1 MSVVTEPKKTQAVLA
16 TRKQMFN
23 DFCKTLENQGLRY
36 VILSGYQGYPNTIDS
51 DVDFMVSDAD
61 FSRLSSLFLNPQ
73 NIPGARLI
81 QVLQHETSASYYI
94 LANQVGDRIAYLHPD
109 AAASYRRQGRLW
121 LRSEF
126 VLSSR
131 RQTPAGFWVPAAA
144 VEFEYYFVK
153 RIDKRL
159 VELRHLERLAALL
172 QEDPVGCRI
181 VLTRLI
187 PAEKLEVISKAIA
200 GLDLAWFANQ
210 RNELQAML
218 ASSLTRESTF
228 DRLTNHV
235 SELFRRI
242 RRVLQPTGLVIAILG
257 PDGSGKTTVIEHLE
271 RELAPAFRKV
281 KRFHLRPH
289 FGQQGVGGMVTD
301 PHASPPRSW
310 LASFAKMIL
319 FTLDYWSGYLRIIYP
334 AKTRSTLII
343 FDRHFYDM
351 LVDPKRYR
359 LSEGFWLAK
368 LFVKLV
374 PKPDI
379 WLVLDAPAALLVSRK
394 GELDLA
400 SAEMLTSRYRSLAKS
415 LPNAHLVNTGGA
427 LEQTYSNAISPIVA
441 ALAQRTAI
449 RQRQRA

>member
-1 MSVVTEPKKTQAVLA
+1 MHVNTETDKTQAVLA

-23 DFCKTLENQGLRY
+23 DFCKTLESQEIHY
-36 VILSGYQGYPNTIDS
+36 VILSGYQGYPDTIDS
-51 DVDFMVSDAD
+51 DVDFMVSDSD
-61 FSRLSSLFLNPQ
+61 FARLSSLFLDTQ

-94 LANQVGDRIAYLHPD
+94 LANLVGDRIAYLHPD

-131 RQTPAGFWVPAAA
+131 CQTPAGFWVPAAA

-159 VELRHLERLAALL
+159 LELRHVERLAALL
-172 QEDPVGCRI
+172 QEDPVGCHA
-181 VLTRLI
+181 VLTRLL
-187 PAEKLEVISKAIA
+187 PAEKLNVITKAIA
-200 GLDLAWFANQ
+200 DLDLVWFANQ

-218 ASSLTRESTF
+218 ANSLTKESTF
-228 DRLTNHV
+228 QRITNQM
-235 SELFRRI
+235 SETIRRI
-242 RRVLQPTGLVIAILG
+242 RRVLQPTGLVVAVLG

-271 RELAPAFRKV
+271 RELAPAFRQV

-289 FGQQGVGGMVTD
+289 FGQSGTDGVVTD
-301 PHASPPRSW
+301 PHASPPRNW
-310 LASFAKMIL
+310 IASFAKMVL
-319 FTLDYWSGYLRIIYP
+319 FTLDYWLGYLRIIYP

-359 LSEGFWLAK
+359 LPVGFWIAK

-394 GELDLA
+394 GELNIEA
-400 SAEMLTSRYRSLAKS
+400 AITLTNAYKTMAKHLS
-415 LPNAHLVNTGGA
+415 NAHLVNTGGTLA
-427 LEQTYSNAISPIVA
+427 QTYENALLPVLTLLQQRISKR
-441 ALAQRTAI
+441 LG
-449 RQRQRA
+449 